1 MDFSKQ
7 FCFSTEIAKEAGL
20 IPALVF
26 ECLAISIRES
36 TAVKAKK
43 CFKNGKYWGDLDSR
57 WVQCILPFLS
67 EHQIKQAFRK
77 LETLLLIEID
87 EDETEK
93 TCAFGETTK
102 DYIPAYWAAKTMMHW

>member
-7 FCFSTEIAKEAGL
+7 FVFSSEIAKEAGL

-43 CFKNGKYWGDLDSR
+43 CFKNGKYWGDLNAR
-57 WVQCILPFLS
+57 WVQGILPFLS
-67 EHQIKQAFRK
+67 EYQIKQAFRK
-77 LETLLLIEID
+77 LETLLLIEVYESD
-87 EDETEK
+87 
-93 TCAFGETTK
+93 CAFGDKVKGYLPE
-102 DYIPAYWAAKTMMHW
+102 YWKEKQQRD